1 MDSKMSQH
9 RKGPRRR
16 HSAEFKREVV
26 NACSVPGAS
35 VAGVALSFGVNAN
48 LVRQWLKGRGFKQLG
63 VAPVAVPRPQRF
75 LPVSIPA
82 VVAAR
87 PDASSPAGAIQVHVR
102 RGTLQVNVSWPQSTA
117 ADCAAWLSEFL
128 R

>member
-1 MDSKMSQH
+1 MSQH

-16 HSAEFKREVV
+16 HSAEFKTEVV

-48 LVRQWLKGRGFKQLG
+48 LVRQWLRGRGFKQVG
-63 VAPVAVPRPQRF
+63 SARAAPASATRTQRF
-75 LPVSIPA
+75 LPMVIPA
-82 VVAAR
+82 AVAAK
-87 PDASSPAGAIQVHVR
+87 PDTCSPAGAIHVELR
-102 RGTLQVNVSWPQSTA
+102 RGSLQVNVSWPQSSG
-117 ADCAAWLSEFL
+117 ADCGAWLRELL